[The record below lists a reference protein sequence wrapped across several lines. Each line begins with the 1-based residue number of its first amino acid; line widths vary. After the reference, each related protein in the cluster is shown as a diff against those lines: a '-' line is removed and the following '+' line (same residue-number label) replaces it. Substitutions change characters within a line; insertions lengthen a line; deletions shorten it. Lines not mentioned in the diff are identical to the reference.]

1 MITVLRLI
9 KKGIK
14 DLTSNPWDQLCTL
27 IAITLVV
34 FLGLLFLLTLY
45 NLNQYA
51 SQGKGK
57 VTFEL
62 FWLADVPTKIIEEQC
77 KSLKKDPKL
86 ESIKTYSPDQ
96 ALKVLTASM
105 GKNNEFSWLEDKSN
119 PLPYTAVLSYKFL
132 PQNFKDQAQSTYK
145 TLQDLKGIDKVHY
158 NPFKVTW
165 KNSLYGLIKKFMFP
179 LIVFFL
185 FLVGLIIANTFR
197 LSQKKQKE
205 EIEILR
211 LIGAGR
217 WYIQVPLSAGSCAQA
232 IAGSLLALLLLKIF
246 QHYLNVILNSPPLWV
261 QIYYISDPLIWSVLG
276 ANFIVGIGS
285 SLIAG
290 QDLR

>member
-1 MITVLRLI
+1 MITILRLI

-14 DLTSNPWDQLCTL
+14 DLTSNPWDQICTL
-27 IAITLVV
+27 IAITLVI

-45 NLNQYA
+45 NLNQYV

-62 FWLADVPTKIIEEQC
+62 FWPADVPNKIIEEQWQ
-77 KSLKKDPKL
+77 SLKKDPKL
-86 ESIKTYSPDQ
+86 ESIKTYSPNQ

-105 GKNNEFSWLEDKSN
+105 GKNNGFSWLEDKSN

-165 KNSLYGLIKKFMFP
+165 KNSLYGLIKKFIFP

-217 WYIQVPLSAGSCAQA
+217 WYIQVPLSAGACTQA
-232 IAGSLLALLLLKIF
+232 IAGTILALLLLKIC

-261 QIYYISDPLIWSVLG
+261 QVYYISDPLIWSVLG
-276 ANFIVGIGS
+276 ANLIVGIGS

-290 QDLR
+290 QELR